1 MAARTAA
8 LIRDLEGRW
17 QQQLEGQK
25 LEGQQPEGQQQQLPG
40 GSSPGGGGRHVVLVS
55 HGDSLS
61 ILASV
66 LRRTPL
72 AEHRQH
78 GMPNCGVMR
87 VGGGAEAAVFC

>member
-1 MAARTAA
+1 MDDVAARTAA
-8 LIRDLEGRW
+8 LIRELEGRH
-17 QQQLEGQK
+17 QQQ
-25 LEGQQPEGQQQQLPG
+25 PGQQQQAEGEGDP
-40 GSSPGGGGRHVVLVS
+40 PGGGRRHVVLVS

-72 AEHRQH
+72 AAHRQH
-78 GMPNCGVMR
+78 GLPNCGVMR